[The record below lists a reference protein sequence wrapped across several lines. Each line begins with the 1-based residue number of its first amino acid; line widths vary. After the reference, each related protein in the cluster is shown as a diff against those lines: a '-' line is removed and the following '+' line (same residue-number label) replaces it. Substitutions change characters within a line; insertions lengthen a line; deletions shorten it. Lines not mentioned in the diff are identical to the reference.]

1 VCKVHRAGP
10 DDAAALIG
18 AGVALHECLT
28 AANQPAEDGINARVI
43 DLYSIKPIDAETL
56 HRTCLETGAGSSSLK
71 TTTPEVASAQPYSK
85 PSPAKALPNP
95 IPSYFQSTH
104 CPLPAIPRDSSTLSA
119 SPRAT
124 SPPPPATP

>member
-43 DLYSIKPIDAETL
+43 DLYSINPSTRRPCTGRALKPGQD
-56 HRTCLETGAGSSSLK
+56 HR
-71 TTTPEVASAQPYSK
+71 
-85 PSPAKALPNP
+85 
-95 IPSYFQSTH
+95 
-104 CPLPAIPRDSSTLSA
+104 R
-119 SPRAT
+119 
-124 SPPPPATP
+124 